1 MLENGIVCVLENELE
16 GEYSRGRESNSI
28 TLFGSFLRNEGEGF
42 EGVWKGF
49 NYL

>member
-16 GEYSRGRESNSI
+16 GEYRRGRESNSI
-28 TLFGSFLRNEGEGF
+28 ILFGSFLRNEGEGF